1 MLFLKYYFKSTVNLI
16 IIQNVSNNILM
27 QNLYKLIDAHT
38 FCTNYYI
45 IFNKNI
51 MIFYK
56 FCFCYCS
63 NTLNFDTFDRVLFH
77 ALYFL
82 YHHYDQM
89 EVILSVNRI
98 KLKLEYCRCF

>member
-1 MLFLKYYFKSTVNLI
+1 MLIPFVLTTI
-16 IIQNVSNNILM
+16 IM
-27 QNLYKLIDAHT
+27 
-38 FCTNYYI
+38 
-45 IFNKNI
+45 IFIENI

-56 FCFCYCS
+56 ICFCYCS

-98 KLKLEYCRCF
+98 KLKLEYCRYVFKFLCRANTI